1 MRELIA
7 FGPGGSGKRVPQR
20 AWTHNGT
27 NLTVTRYQNV
37 NVDLLVRVTARED
50 F

>member
-1 MRELIA
+1 MREMIA

-27 NLTVTRYQNV
+27 NLAATRSQNAKL
-37 NVDLLVRVTARED
+37 DLLVGVTALEGS
-50 F
+50 